1 MPEVQNNFIDDYGL
15 KKEEEKEYFLKR
27 IDKFSDSEVYRT
39 KEWQKTIDDLKTD
52 WILDEKDVERLDK
65 NFKEFKK
72 NFSELLEKTNKDE
85 KIELKISELLK
96 KTESFNN
103 DFFELWKMIS
113 DLKKYIKEWGGEI
126 EKLKESKEKTED
138 EKFTELLKVDKE
150 NNKKF
155 DEALQKT
162 DIWQILEWWLWAAKI
177 KELIKIPFLWKI
189 LKWFL
194 DLGDD
199 FKFSDKA
206 GEAIW
211 DYKINTEWFENVKN
225 LNELKEKLG
234 EIKWVDKLISWIAEI
249 KNEKSEKIVN
259 KTFNNLAKYTNWI
272 ENFNSENVEFSKDE
286 KSAKFQIEASSVKN
300 SIFLR
305 NEINWKDWWW
315 IWEDVDILKNFTDV
329 LKWEWNFSTKIQD
342 AFSEITESF
351 DTEKMKSLMDS
362 DWNIKIATIDDKDS
376 KKMNITFISAKEF
389 LKDE

>member
-39 KEWQKTIDDLKTD
+39 KEGQKTIDDLKTD
-52 WILDEKDVERLDK
+52 GILDEKDVERLDK

-103 DFFELWKMIS
+103 DFFELGKMIS
-113 DLKKYIKEWGGEI
+113 DLKKYIKEGGGEI

-162 DIWQILEWWLWAAKI
+162 DIGQILEGWLGAAKI
-177 KELIKIPFLWKI
+177 KELIKIPFLGKI
-189 LKWFL
+189 LKGFL

-206 GEAIW
+206 GEAIG
-211 DYKINTEWFENVKN
+211 DYKINTEGFENVKN

-234 EIKWVDKLISWIAEI
+234 EIKGVDKLISGIAEI

-259 KTFNNLAKYTNWI
+259 KTFNNLAKYTNGI
-272 ENFNSENVEFSKDE
+272 ENFNSKNVEFSKDK
-286 KSAKFQIEASSVKN
+286 KSAKFQIEASSVQN

-305 NEINWKDWWW
+305 NEINGKDGGG
-315 IWEDVDILKNFTDV
+315 IGEDVDI
-329 LKWEWNFSTKIQD
+329 
-342 AFSEITESF
+342 
-351 DTEKMKSLMDS
+351 
-362 DWNIKIATIDDKDS
+362 
-376 KKMNITFISAKEF
+376 
-389 LKDE
+389 